1 MANYK
6 PEEITALVDNHY
18 DLTEPLRTRM
28 DDDHKLYRLEEFDAG
43 EGFQSYTSNE
53 PQVYADKLISWLTS
67 AEMVVRVPYNNSE
80 REERENNDAKERF
93 LIGVLKAADD
103 RLTERFQPGVRQQLA
118 WYACLRG
125 WYAGRALLVKD
136 DEGETYV
143 DIQPWD
149 AMHTYWGEGKHGL
162 AWACYKTKKTPSEIK
177 AIWGVDV
184 GGENADLDDDDAI
197 DVYDFYDKEDN
208 IVCTDDQVLKKR
220 TKHGSEKVPV
230 FLGPV
235 GSTPLVQAIT
245 DTGNLDTM
253 EDYGESC
260 FKASRDLYDKH
271 NFMMSVM
278 LELTARSRKQGLK
291 VKSRDGTKTLEED
304 PYKEGSEIALGQG
317 EDVEPLGLLEMAK
330 ESGAFMSLVAGE
342 MQRGGLPHSIYG
354 QLEFQL
360 SGFAINTLRQGVESM
375 LVPRLKAL
383 ERAYRSMFHLICD
396 QYITGAFK
404 SMELSGQDQNRMYFR
419 EEITPDMIKDSGDV
433 EVTLIG
439 QLPQDEMSK
448 MSMAQIAR
456 EGETPLLSDTF
467 IRDNIL
473 GLQSAD
479 AMEDSIKMQVAE
491 TTLPEAQLWT
501 LLQTA
506 LRQGREDLVEFYQGE
521 LMRLLTTKIAE
532 QAQMQAQM
540 QAAQAPP
547 QPQAPPPGPPP
558 GMMPPGMMPP
568 GMMPPGMMGP
578 GMNGAGPGLP
588 PQVMPNA
595 GLGVPPPAPVA
606 PPGPSVPPG
615 TPRPGAQGIES
626 RLANLGMIR
635 PAGG

>member
-568 GMMPPGMMGP
+568 GMMGPGMMGRDEWRRP
-578 GMNGAGPGLP
+578 RVTSTG
-588 PQVMPNA
+588 NA
-595 GLGVPPPAPVA
+595 
-606 PPGPSVPPG
+606 
-615 TPRPGAQGIES
+615 
-626 RLANLGMIR
+626 
-635 PAGG
+635 

>member
-558 GMMPPGMMPP
+558 GMMPPGMM
-568 GMMPPGMMGP
+568 GP